1 LYYSN
6 PKHRGYLAVQ
16 AAEARELR
24 EGDKVIREETEEKSF
39 KDGQVEAE
47 ELGRGEVEGTSE
59 PSQQV

>member
-1 LYYSN
+1 M
-6 PKHRGYLAVQ
+6 AVQ